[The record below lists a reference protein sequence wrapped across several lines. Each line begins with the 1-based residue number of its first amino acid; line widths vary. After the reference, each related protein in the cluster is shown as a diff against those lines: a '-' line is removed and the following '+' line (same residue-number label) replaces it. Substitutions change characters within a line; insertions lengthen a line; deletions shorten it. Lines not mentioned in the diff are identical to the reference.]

1 MTIQNTK
8 PDESE
13 RERQLDA
20 IIAEYYCSVEKG
32 VAPNQEHFISRHL
45 DFQQELKEF
54 FADLGMFA
62 HSERSVVESP
72 TEVQTITD
80 SMSQR
85 RSLAAGAVIRHF
97 AGYEILEEIGR
108 GGMGVVYKAHQLSPD
123 RLVALKLLRLGRFAT
138 EIDVQRF
145 AAEVDAIAKL
155 EHPNIVSIYE
165 IGSHHGE
172 HFFTMQ
178 LVQGSRFD
186 EYLASDQC
194 DRLEALD
201 IFLKI
206 CDAVAHCHDHGIIH
220 RDLKP
225 SNILLDEKR
234 TAKLSDFGLA
244 KHLEKETDL
253 TRTGD
258 LLGTPGFMAPEQA
271 DGSTPTAIDRRA
283 DVYSL
288 GAILYKILTGH
299 SPIDLAEV
307 NLAGAI
313 QRIRSNEI
321 VAPRSIDRWIPRD
334 LETICMKCLD
344 VRPAHRYQNAR
355 ELAEEMRRYA
365 DREPIAARPISRAK
379 RLLRWSRQQPGLAVT
394 WLSVPVLYLY
404 HLAVLYLLDDVNLPE
419 GREEWFNK
427 VATVVVLVW
436 VIGAYGFQKLLLSTR
451 GARWP
456 LFGWVTME
464 VALLTYL
471 LSTGWAAKSPLVVMY
486 PVLVAAS
493 VLRFQPVLVAYV
505 TFLCVVAYSFLVWRA
520 LVDDIPGGSVEVTTT
535 CVPLGLSI
543 LCVGLIQ
550 YFAMRRTRTALDL
563 ALDRRA

>member
-1 MTIQNTK
+1 MRNAEQA
-8 PDESE
+8 ESE

-20 IIAEYYCSVEKG
+20 IIGEYYCSVEKG
-32 VAPNQEHFISRHL
+32 EPPDQGQFIAQFPN
-45 DFQQELKEF
+45 FQQELSEF
-54 FADLGMFA
+54 FADLAIFR
-62 HSERSVVESP
+62 HSGCSDSDNPGLEL
-72 TEVQTITD
+72 TIIDTT
-80 SMSQR
+80 SQWQNP
-85 RSLAAGAVIRHF
+85 ADGAVVHNF
-97 AGYEILEEIGR
+97 GAYEILDRLGC

-123 RLVALKLLRLGRFAT
+123 RIVALKMLRVGRYAT
-138 EIDVQRF
+138 DIDVQRF
-145 AAEVDAIAKL
+145 VAEVDAIAKL

-165 IGSHHGE
+165 SGSHHGE
-172 HFFTMQ
+172 HFYTMQ

-186 EYLASDQC
+186 EYLASEQC
-194 DRLEALD
+194 DRSDALE
-201 IFLKI
+201 IFSQV

-234 TAKLSDFGLA
+234 TAKLTDFGLA
-244 KHLEKETDL
+244 KHLEKESDL

-258 LLGTPGFMAPEQA
+258 CMGTPGFMAPEQA

-299 SPIDLAEV
+299 SPIDVAEV

-321 VAPRSIDRWIPRD
+321 IAPRSIDRWIPRD

-344 VRPAHRYQNAR
+344 VCPTKRYQNAR
-355 ELAEEMRRYA
+355 ELAEELRRYA
-365 DREPIAARPISRAK
+365 DREPIAARPISCAR

-394 WLSVPVLYLY
+394 WLSVTVFYLY
-404 HLAVLYLLDDVNLPE
+404 HLTLLYLTDDVNLPKV
-419 GREEWFNK
+419 REEWFNK
-427 VATVVVLVW
+427 VATVVALVW
-436 VIGAYGFQKLLLSTR
+436 VMGAYGFQKLLFSTR

-456 LFGWVTME
+456 LFGWATME

-471 LSTGWAAKSPLVVMY
+471 LSTGWAGKSPLVVMY
-486 PVLVAAS
+486 PVLVAVS
-493 VLRFQPVLVAYV
+493 VLRFQPVLVSYR
-505 TFLCVVAYSFLVWRA
+505 TFLCVVAYSFQVWRA
-520 LVDDIPGGSVEVTTT
+520 VVDDLPGGAIDVGKT

-550 YFAMRRTRTALDL
+550 YFALRRTRTAMEL
-563 ALDRRA
+563 ALDRRT